1 VAAMKLTVWD
11 VVNVV
16 LVVLGLAFFCARW
29 PW

>member
-1 VAAMKLTVWD
+1 MKLTVWD